1 MDVDYSHGIDK
12 GQRTQRRRVRLEDQ
26 FGRLWGC
33 SVEKSTGDP
42 CTSINPFGGW
52 ADPLGTPNTYL
63 RIPKHPDGTPRSGR
77 IEVDFDRWIDSV
89 KESMDDWER
98 LLEVAGKMEYRV
110 YSPEQRKTWRDDP
123 ILRAH
128 AGPEPTPTVET
139 LEKAKAGDKDLLGLN
154 VPKKVAAASLRTR
167 VSDWTDFVQSMKGQG
182 YSPKELGEL
191 YREGK
196 KNLVPA

>member
-1 MDVDYSHGIDK
+1 MQVDYSHGLDK
-12 GQRTQRRRVRLEDQ
+12 GQRTQRRSVRLEDQ

-33 SVEKSTGDP
+33 SIEKSTGDP

-52 ADPLGTPNTYL
+52 ADPLGTPNAYL
-63 RIPKHPDGTPRSGR
+63 RIPKHDDGTPRSGR
-77 IEVDFDRWIDSV
+77 IVVDFDRWIASV
-89 KESMDDWER
+89 QGSMDDWNR

-110 YSPEQRKTWRDDP
+110 YTAEERKKWRDDP

-128 AGPEPTPTVET
+128 AGPEPTPSVET
-139 LEKAKAGDKDLLGLN
+139 LKKAQAGDKDLLGLN
-154 VPKKVAAASLRTR
+154 APKPVIPQKQRNR
-167 VSDWTDFVQSMKGQG
+167 VSDWADFVQSMKGQG

-196 KNLVPA
+196 NLVPA